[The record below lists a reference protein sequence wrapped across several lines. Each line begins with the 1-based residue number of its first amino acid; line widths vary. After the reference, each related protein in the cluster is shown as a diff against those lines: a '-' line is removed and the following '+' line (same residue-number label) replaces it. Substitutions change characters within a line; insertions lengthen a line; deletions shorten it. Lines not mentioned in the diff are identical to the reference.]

1 MSLQDWGAIG
11 ELIGGVAIIVSL
23 IYVGLQI
30 KHGNQEAR
38 AATLQATLDSE
49 MFLQAEA
56 TRYAGVWEKV
66 LTGMPLADGEES
78 RRAILLYNMAMT
90 VLQNRYYQFKTGYLD
105 YSPNLE
111 DIISW
116 PIYET
121 WRASSGAS
129 NRSPEFLEILDAAR
143 QRRTK

>member
-23 IYVGLQI
+23 IYVGIQI

-56 TRYAGVWEKV
+56 TRYAGIWEKV
-66 LTGMPLADGEES
+66 VTGIPLADGEES
-78 RRAILLYNMAMT
+78 RRGILLYNMAMT
-90 VLQNRYYQFKTGYLD
+90 LYQNRYYQFKTGYMD
-105 YSPNLE
+105 YSPDFG
-111 DIISW
+111 DIVSW
-116 PIYET
+116 PIYEI
-121 WRASSGAS
+121 WRASGGAT
-129 NRSPEFLEILDAAR
+129 NRSPGFLKILDMER
-143 QRRTK
+143 QRQTS